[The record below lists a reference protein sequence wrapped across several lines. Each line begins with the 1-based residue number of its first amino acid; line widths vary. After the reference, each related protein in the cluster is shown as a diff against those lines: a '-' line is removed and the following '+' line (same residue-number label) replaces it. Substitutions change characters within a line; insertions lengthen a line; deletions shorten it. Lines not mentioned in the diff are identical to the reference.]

1 MKDKNTRKHVVAA
14 VGKVIRNEIKQ
25 LCSRNAKS
33 VQRTRDAIKLKQ
45 FNWDAIISEATE
57 HAPNLTDINGVY
69 QDNQKAVESSPNE
82 YCGNVSILCKHRNP
96 QMTLFQWIV
105 SLVLYVGHSAKQ
117 VSINCNQTV
126 KISHCRVNSFGECQV
141 SVN

>member
-57 HAPNLTDINGVY
+57 HAPNLTQILMECTKTTRK
-69 QDNQKAVESSPNE
+69 QSKAVQM
-82 YCGNVSILCKHRNP
+82 SIVGMC
-96 QMTLFQWIV
+96 
-105 SLVLYVGHSAKQ
+105 LYYAS
-117 VSINCNQTV
+117 TV
-126 KISHCRVNSFGECQV
+126 ILR
-141 SVN
+141 